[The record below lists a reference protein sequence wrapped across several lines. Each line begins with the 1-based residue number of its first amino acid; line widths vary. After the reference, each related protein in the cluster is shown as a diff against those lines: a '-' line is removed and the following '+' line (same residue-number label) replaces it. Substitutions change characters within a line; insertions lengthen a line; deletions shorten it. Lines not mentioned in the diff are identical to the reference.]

1 MALLGRE
8 FIAVPDDR
16 KGQIVYKHP
25 DLNIR
30 KYTRAIVDADE
41 IALFVNK
48 GQVIGTLPPGQ
59 HQIDANELPF
69 LGAIID
75 RVTGGNAYR
84 AELFFVGTREYTGQ
98 PFGGRVDDV
107 QDPQTGMIVTLR
119 VFGDYALKVID
130 PGMLVLNL
138 TGTVD
143 VTNNEA
149 ITAWV
154 AEQILKGL
162 RTEVTRQIVRNG
174 WPILGLSAYTPDIE
188 QAVITAANTLV
199 GPYGLIIARMGNFD
213 VNLSDSDEAQLKSL
227 AKDTAYSRLA
237 GSFNAYA
244 AGEAALGAGQGMAKG
259 GGATQG
265 AFLAAGLGL
274 GQQAGSPPP
283 GAGGMPPP
291 APGFA
296 GGGGGFAGGG
306 GAGQGGGAT
315 TVVSCPSCGTSN
327 TGGAR
332 FCHNCGASLAPPTV
346 ECPSCHTANPAGVK
360 FCSSCGTSLAAVPA
374 AAAAARCASCGT
386 QLVPGAKFCPDCGT
400 PAGGQALRS
409 DAPVAGAAPPAGG
422 AAGPGP
428 ELTDAPS
435 AGA

>member
-25 DLNIR
+25 DDTIR
-30 KYTRAIVDADE
+30 KFTRAIVDADE
-41 IALFVNK
+41 MALFVNK
-48 GQVIGTLPPGQ
+48 GEVIGTLPPGQ

-84 AELFFVGTREYTGQ
+84 AELFFVGTREYTSQ
-98 PFGGRVDDV
+98 PFGGRIDDV

-119 VFGDYALKVID
+119 VFGDYALKVSD
-130 PGMLVLNL
+130 PGKLVLNL

-149 ITAWV
+149 ITGWV
-154 AEQILKGL
+154 AEQMLKAM

-188 QAVITAANTLV
+188 QVVIAASNGLIE
-199 GPYGLIIARMGNFD
+199 PYGLVIARMGNFD
-213 VNLSDSDEAQLKSL
+213 VNLSDQDEAQLKTL

-244 AGEAALGAGQGMAKG
+244 AGEAAIGAGEGMAKG

-265 AFLAAGLGL
+265 AFLATGMGV
-274 GQQAGSPPP
+274 GQSVGTPQP
-283 GAGGMPPP
+283 GAGAAPPP

-296 GGGGGFAGGG
+296 GGGAGYAP
-306 GAGQGGGAT
+306 AGPNM
-315 TVVSCPSCGTSN
+315 TVTCPSCGTAN
-327 TGGAR
+327 ATGAK
-332 FCHNCGASLAPPTV
+332 FCANCGASMAPPTV
-346 ECPSCHTANPAGVK
+346 ACPSCHADNAAGAK
-360 FCSSCGTSLAAVPA
+360 FCSSCGTSLAAPAPA
-374 AAAAARCASCGT
+374 ACAHCGT
-386 QLVPGAKFCPDCGT
+386 ELADGAKFCPSCGT
-400 PAGGQALRS
+400 PVG
-409 DAPVAGAAPPAGG
+409 PAAPPAG
-422 AAGPGP
+422 A
-428 ELTDAPS
+428 
-435 AGA
+435 